1 MEYTTDLLEILNNID
16 PSLLDY
22 QEWCNVGMALKYEGY
37 TANDW
42 DYWSQRDSKDI
53 IKMNA
58 IENGSLLLVQV

>member
-16 PSLLDY
+16 PFLLDY
-22 QEWCNVGMALKYEGY
+22 QEWCNVGGHSNMNVIQQVTGTTGVNVIL
-37 TANDW
+37 
-42 DYWSQRDSKDI
+42 KDI